1 MKNSKLNASVPG
13 DQFSWPEFADDKDRI
28 KAYSEK
34 FKNKSV
40 IEAFQEVYGVNLTGV
55 SERANE
61 LPREYRVG
69 DIIKTSLSNVSK
81 DSVEFADVNYKGTVM
96 CSVNLFKYRKLR
108 GGNPEVIDA
117 EVVDAEVVDA
127 KKDRITLDPIKP
139 MTNHWINNVVSNPV
153 AQNVIGD
160 PRTIKVKNL
169 QLTAGGFT
177 GKAVIPSTSEFVGD
191 DYMIDAFIPGSQ
203 IVLNITDDFEQF
215 IGKDVDVFVL
225 NYIQKGDGMS
235 LICSRKAYLTF
246 LGNETM
252 IEMFNRWCEDSPKW
266 EKYTKTIHGGKVT
279 GVINSSKKCGV
290 FVEVPDLN
298 ITGMVKV
305 PADELVNYKPGQDV
319 AVRLT
324 SFDEETFYNKEVGQV
339 QHVDPYVIEDG
350 ILVKCNLKPILSFV

>member
-13 DQFSWPEFADDKDRI
+13 DQFQWPEFADDKHRI
-28 KAYSEK
+28 KIYSDR
-34 FKNKSV
+34 FRNKSV
-40 IEAFQEVYGVNLTGV
+40 VEAFQEVYGVDLTGV
-55 SERANE
+55 SDRANE
-61 LPREYRVG
+61 LPREFRVG
-69 DIIKTSLSNVSK
+69 DIVKTRLSNVSK
-81 DSVEFADVNYKGTVM
+81 ESVKFDDVNYKGTVA
-96 CSVNLFKYRKLR
+96 CAVNLYKYYKLR
-108 GGNPEVIDA
+108 GGSQEIIDA
-117 EVVDAEVVDA
+117 VVTDV

-139 MTNHWINNVVSNPV
+139 MTEEWINDTVSNPV
-153 AQNVIGD
+153 LQNVLGD

-177 GKAVIPSTSEFVGD
+177 GKAVIPTTSSFVGEE
-191 DYMIDAFIPGSQ
+191 YTVDAFIPGSQ

-215 IGKDVDVFVL
+215 VGKDVDVFVL

-252 IEMFNRWCEDSPKW
+252 IEMFNRWCENSPKW
-266 EKYTKTIHGGKVT
+266 EKYTKAIHGGKVT

-290 FVEVPDLN
+290 FVEVTDLN

-350 ILVKCNLKPILSFV
+350 VLVKCNLKPILSFV

>member
-13 DQFSWPEFADDKDRI
+13 DQFQWPEFADEKHRI
-28 KAYSEK
+28 KIYSDR
-34 FKNKSV
+34 FKNKTV
-40 IEAFQEVYGVNLTGV
+40 VEAFQEVYGVDLTGV
-55 SERANE
+55 SDRANE
-61 LPREYRVG
+61 LPREFRVG
-69 DIIKTSLSNVSK
+69 DIVKTRISNVTK
-81 DSVEFADVNYKGTVM
+81 ESVKFDDVNYKGTVV
-96 CSVNLFKYRKLR
+96 CATNLYKYHKLR
-108 GGNPEVIDA
+108 GGSQETIDA
-117 EVVDAEVVDA
+117 VVTDV

-139 MTNHWINNVVSNPV
+139 MTDEWINDTVSNVVL
-153 AQNVIGD
+153 QNVIGD
-160 PRTIKVKNL
+160 PRTIEVKNL

-177 GKAVIPSTSEFVGD
+177 GKAVIPTTSSFVGEE
-191 DYMIDAFIPGSQ
+191 YTVDAFIPGSQ

-215 IGKDVDVFVL
+215 VGKDVDVFVL

-246 LGNETM
+246 LGNEIM
-252 IEMFNRWCEDSPKW
+252 IEMFNRWCENSPKW
-266 EKYTKTIHGGKVT
+266 EKYTKVIHGGKVT

-290 FVEVPDLN
+290 FVEVTDLN

-350 ILVKCNLKPILSFV
+350 VLVKCNLKPILSFV